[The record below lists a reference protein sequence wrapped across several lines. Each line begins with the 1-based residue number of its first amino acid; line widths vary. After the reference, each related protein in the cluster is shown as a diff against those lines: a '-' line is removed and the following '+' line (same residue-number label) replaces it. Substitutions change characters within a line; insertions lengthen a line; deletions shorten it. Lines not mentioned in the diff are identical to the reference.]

1 MADTQP
7 GAGRPTDSPRVERT
21 PYGRFTYV
29 DVTFALANADTAI
42 AHTLKT
48 PDSDAVRYEVVRKDR
63 ACDVYED
70 FSPNRRAWK
79 PSLIYLKCNTAGA
92 QVRLRLFTER
102 FTE

>member
-1 MADTQP
+1 MPDPQP
-7 GAGRPTDSPRVERT
+7 TFGRPTDTTRVERT
-21 PYGRFTYV
+21 PYGRFTYI
-29 DVTFALANADTAI
+29 DVTFAMANTDTAI

-79 PSLIYLKCNTAGA
+79 SNLIYLKCNTAGA

-102 FTE
+102 FFD